1 MTARIDVKPAAI
13 LTARQHIAGIV
24 QPTPLELSRPLS
36 VLLGAEAWLKLEL
49 AQVTGSFKL
58 RGAANVLRRLP
69 PNVHVV
75 ACSAGNHALGVA
87 HASALT
93 GHAATLVVPATASPA
108 KIAAL
113 RRYPIDL
120 RLHGQSYDEAEAE
133 ALRLTKVRGWY
144 FISPYNDPMVIAGQG
159 TLAVE
164 VWETL
169 PNVEVLVVAVGGGGL
184 ASGVGL
190 WAKAINPQV
199 RIIGVQAAASAAMA
213 AALRA
218 GRVVPVPDGPTLAD
232 GLAGG
237 LEADTITLPILQQVL
252 DEVVCVD
259 EAAIMQAMHWLC
271 VEHHLIV
278 EGSGAVPLAALLSG
292 QISDLRGRR
301 VVVLLC
307 GRNVAAETWQH
318 VIATVSGEAERPRAA
333 K

>member
-13 LTARQHIAGIV
+13 LTAHQRIAGIV

-36 VLLGAEAWLKLEL
+36 AWLGAEVWLKLEL

-58 RGAANVLRRLP
+58 RGAANVLCQLP
-69 PNVHVV
+69 PDVHVV

-87 HASALT
+87 HASTLT
-93 GHAATLVVPATASPA
+93 GHVATLVVPVTASPA

-113 RRYPIDL
+113 RRYPVDL

-133 ALRLTKVRGWY
+133 ALRLAKVNGWY

-218 GRVVPVPDGPTLAD
+218 GRVVPVPDEPTLAD

-237 LEADTITLPILQQVL
+237 LAADTITLPILQQVL

-259 EAAIMQAMHWLC
+259 EAAIMQAMHWLF